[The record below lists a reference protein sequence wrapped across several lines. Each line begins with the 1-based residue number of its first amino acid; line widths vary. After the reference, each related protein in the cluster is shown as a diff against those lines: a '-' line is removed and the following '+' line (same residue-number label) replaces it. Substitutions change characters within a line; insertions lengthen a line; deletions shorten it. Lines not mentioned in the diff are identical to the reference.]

1 MLDYQHLTDTELFHA
16 LASADAMAA
25 DEYVRRQPKDMLPRL
40 HNASRLLSS
49 VAAAVHLSRPDE
61 LMAFKYPEEF
71 APVDEATL
79 AEVLGVLVARED
91 TGAARALL
99 EPLSFTDV
107 AAIRSLA
114 GFLQQHAG
122 HGAPHADVA
131 ARQPPA
137 P

>member
-1 MLDYQHLTDTELFHA
+1 DAELFHA

-25 DEYVRRQPKDMLPRL
+25 AEYVRRQPQDKLSRL
-40 HNASRLLSS
+40 HNAAGLLAS

-61 LMAFKYPEEF
+61 LMAFKYPEQF
-71 APVDEATL
+71 APVDEKTL
-79 AEVLGVLVARED
+79 ADALGALVARED

-114 GFLQQHAG
+114 GFLQQNAG
-122 HGAPHADVA
+122 HDVPHASA
-131 ARQPPA
+131 TAPQPPA
-137 P
+137 L